1 MDRTCR
7 RKKALNLQMV
17 RRIVLCGVGCFGDC
31 SGCSRRPPKMNL
43 TPNQGAAPNRP
54 RAFRFESLFI
64 SIVLSAL
71 YHRRRAVGEL
81 PR

>member
-1 MDRTCR
+1 
-7 RKKALNLQMV
+7 
-17 RRIVLCGVGCFGDC
+17 
-31 SGCSRRPPKMNL
+31 MNL
-43 TPNQGAAPNRP
+43 TLNQGAAPNRP

-64 SIVLSAL
+64 SIALSAL